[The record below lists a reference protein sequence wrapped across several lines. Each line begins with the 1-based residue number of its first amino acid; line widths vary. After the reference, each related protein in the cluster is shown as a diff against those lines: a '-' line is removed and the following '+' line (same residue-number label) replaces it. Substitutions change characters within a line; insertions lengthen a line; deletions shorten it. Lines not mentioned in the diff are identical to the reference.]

1 MSTLQLRKG
10 QLLIPALALLLLA
23 LVTLQINA
31 RGAAAPGQALAVE
44 LVSGTY
50 VGGVTV
56 REPAPLGT
64 LDLRLDIV
72 GTNGKLTGQVNPIKT
87 QVFLGGPT
95 FTGQVTVTQGLTPTV
110 RIDSQTF
117 SGTVSGR
124 AVQRRFVLV
133 GEVLDQGNGLRGDY
147 TETIIGFKAQ
157 PLLVKGSF
165 LLLRPTGLQRIVTV
179 PAPDGSTPTA
189 TPTKPG
195 PGDPPTLTPT
205 ATTPGNGNPGPLN
218 KRVFLPLVNKNAN
231 GAPSVA
237 DPGTPAAASA
247 VTPTPTPTPTSTPVA
262 TAQGADQ
269 TPAAPVE
276 RTNQLFL
283 PWVNQ

>member
-1 MSTLQLRKG
+1 MSTLHIRKG

-31 RGAAAPGQALAVE
+31 RDVADQFADPAAGE

-50 VGGVTV
+50 AGGVTV
-56 REPAPLGT
+56 RAPAPLGT

-72 GTNGKLTGQVNPIKT
+72 GSNGKLTGQVNPIKT

-95 FTGQVTVTQGLTPTV
+95 FTGQVTVTPGLTPTV
-110 RIDSQTF
+110 RIESQTF

-147 TETIIGFKAQ
+147 TETIVGFKAQ
-157 PLLVKGSF
+157 PLLVQGTF
-165 LLLRPTGLQRIVTV
+165 LLLRPTGLARIVTV

-195 PGDPPTLTPT
+195 PGGPPTLTPT
-205 ATTPGNGNPGPLN
+205 ATTPGNGNPGPLDH
-218 KRVFLPLVNKNAN
+218 RLFLPLIHQQAT
-231 GAPSVA
+231 G
-237 DPGTPAAASA
+237 ASA
-247 VTPTPTPTPTSTPVA
+247 VHRPTLPPATVTPTPVA
-262 TAQGADQ
+262 TP
-269 TPAAPVE
+269 PAAAQASATVVAPSH
-276 RTNQLFL
+276 QLFL